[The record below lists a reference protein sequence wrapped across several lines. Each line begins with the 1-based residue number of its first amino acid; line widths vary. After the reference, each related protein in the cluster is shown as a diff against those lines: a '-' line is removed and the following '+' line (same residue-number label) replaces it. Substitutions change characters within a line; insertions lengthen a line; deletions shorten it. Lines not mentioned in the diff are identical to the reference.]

1 MVLAVAAAQAR
12 VCSNTNQ
19 VDDMPQTLTI
29 PFCRCTH
36 RTPFVLA
43 AVFLFFSRCAWS
55 AQEAEYLQKQFTE
68 IDSALSRIPALP
80 EARMKEVEPV
90 NGLFR
95 KLLARYP
102 EVVSILRTNSKGVV
116 VNDVERQGK
125 ADALHSNVF
134 DSAWYAGP
142 KKTSAPWYGPL
153 VKENR
158 RPYLVWSRP
167 LSVRM
172 PIGSERFGGVV
183 NFKIDMFACF
193 KDFAAHANGPFEI
206 LLNKKSFYYLS
217 WTDNIPFEESDVT
230 LPGNIVLGLR
240 VPKAAAAEVRRQQPA
255 SQRQPM
261 EETGAAEPRRESR
274 EAGMKQAEADVS
286 VKAEDSVLSIQGEP
300 AAARTVSHGNLWLLF
315 AGAALL
321 LTLIFGAALLVGRGR
336 RRAAQAAGDTGPA
349 AAAAPDNIDIDV
361 PVIET
366 AFSGTREAYKKIPE
380 FTAGTSGA
388 PVPEVEEVSPS
399 KTDREAVPN
408 SGEEAVEHLP
418 DLEKVEEPG
427 LADADRERIRNEERK
442 HAEDEY
448 TEKIRRDVLE
458 DLTRTISAEVR
469 QEYQDQTAALVKE
482 ELKEEIRK
490 NLTENEKQELARQVR
505 DELAGET
512 RAALESELRETLGG
526 EVRAELSAQVRAQ
539 VEETE
544 RERICKK
551 ELEALTSIVR
561 QQLIEKEMP
570 ALIEAHRTR
579 LSAEIREKVTQSL
592 SAKYGEEAAAAL
604 REELSQ
610 KVRLEETERILR
622 EESEHL
628 RESLRETLVAE
639 EAPSL
644 AGKIRETL
652 AQEMRAK
659 IEAGER
665 DVMRDAMVAEMKAS
679 VREELL
685 TTEHDSIRAEQLER
699 LERELYSELL
709 VLEKDK
715 IRATLLDKITSE
727 ERDRVEKQERGS
739 IIEAER
745 NRLLA
750 REAHA
755 IREQVR
761 QKVLAEEM
769 QAIRESVKSEIYS
782 ETVAAIRSGL
792 DEKYKS
798 AVQEELAGMKEGLG
812 KKARTDLRVGLQE
825 EYRGLMDNVEQ
836 LSAFLANS
844 HALQSLGQ
852 TVTLL
857 SEEKKKYKYLNLN
870 TAQTE
875 SLLDYL
881 KRIHARFNIYLDT
894 LDKSVRE
901 LMLKLGSVKNRL
913 DKEV

>member
-1 MVLAVAAAQAR
+1 
-12 VCSNTNQ
+12 
-19 VDDMPQTLTI
+19 MPQMLTI

-43 AVFLFFSRCAWS
+43 ALLLFFPRCAWS
-55 AQEAEYLQKQFTE
+55 AREAEYLQKQFTE
-68 IDSALSRIPALP
+68 IDSALSRIPGLP

-102 EVVSILRTNSKGVV
+102 EVASIVRTNSKGVV

-125 ADALHSNVF
+125 ADALHSNCS
-134 DSAWYAGP
+134 DSAWYAVP

-158 RPYLVWSRP
+158 RPYLAWSRP

-183 NFKIDMFACF
+183 TFKIDMFACF

-230 LPGNIVLGLR
+230 LPGKIVLGLR
-240 VPKAAAAEVRRQQPA
+240 MPKAAAAEARRQQPA
-255 SQRQPM
+255 SQRQPL
-261 EETGAAEPRRESR
+261 EEAGAAEPRRESR
-274 EAGMKQAEADVS
+274 EAGMKQDEADVS
-286 VKAEDSVLSIQGEP
+286 VKAEDSVSLPMGEP
-300 AAARTVSHGNLWLLF
+300 RTARTMAHANLWLLF

-321 LTLIFGAALLVGRGR
+321 LTLIFGAALLVGRAR
-336 RRAAQAAGDTGPA
+336 RRIAQAADETGPA
-349 AAAAPDNIDIDV
+349 AAAAPDSIDIDV

-366 AFSGTREAYKKIPE
+366 AFSSTGEAYKKIPE
-380 FTAGTSGA
+380 FTTGTSGA
-388 PVPEVEEVSPS
+388 RVPDVEVVSPS
-399 KTDREAVPN
+399 QTDREAVQDT
-408 SGEEAVEHLP
+408 VDRLP
-418 DLEKVEEPG
+418 DLEKAEVPG
-427 LADADRERIRNEERK
+427 ISDTDRERIRNEERK
-442 HAEDEY
+442 RAEDEY
-448 TEKIRRDVLE
+448 AEKIRHDVLE
-458 DLTRTISAEVR
+458 DLTRTISAEIR
-469 QEYQDQTAALVKE
+469 QEVQDQTAAVVKE

-490 NLTENEKQELARQVR
+490 NLTDDEKQELARQVR
-505 DELAGET
+505 DELADEI
-512 RAALESELRETLGG
+512 RAALESELRETLAG

-544 RERICKK
+544 REEICKK
-551 ELEALTSIVR
+551 ELESLTSIVR

-579 LSAEIREKVTQSL
+579 LSDEIREKVTQSL
-592 SAKYGEEAAAAL
+592 SAKYEEEATAAL

-622 EESEHL
+622 EESELL
-628 RESLRETLVAE
+628 RESLRETLVAD
-639 EAPSL
+639 EAPGL
-644 AGKIRETL
+644 AVKIRETL

-659 IEAGER
+659 IEASER
-665 DVMRDAMVAEMKAS
+665 DVIRDAMVAEMKAS

-685 TTEHDSIRAEQLER
+685 TTEHDSIRAEQLEK

-715 IRATLLDKITSE
+715 IRATLLDKITIE

-750 REAHA
+750 REVHA

-761 QKVLAEEM
+761 QKVLSEEM

-792 DEKYKS
+792 EEKYKS
-798 AVQEELAGMKEGLG
+798 AVQEKLAGMKEGLG
-812 KKARTDLRVGLQE
+812 KKVRTDLRVGLQE

-844 HALQSLGQ
+844 DALQSLGQ

-913 DKEV
+913 DNEV